1 MDQIIDESAG
11 SDAGKIT
18 PASRVRMQFNLR
30 QLLLSMVVLSVAF
43 AVLFAF
49 PSWLASVLLGIA
61 AILQL
66 VALTTCVV
74 YGRGAIRAFCL
85 GALFPAVLFA
95 IPAAISF
102 AVVPFAASRN
112 GYGQI
117 PRNLDAMAGGLRLAT
132 VAGAFLAIAAGA
144 LSWGLWRYLTQ
155 RRTRD

>member
-1 MDQIIDESAG
+1 MNEIIDESAG

-49 PSWLASVLLGIA
+49 PSWLASVLLSTA
-61 AILQL
+61 AILLL

-74 YGRGAIRAFCL
+74 YGRGGVRAFCL

-95 IPAAISF
+95 IPSAISF

-112 GYGQI
+112 GYSQI
-117 PRNLDAMAGGLRLAT
+117 PKNLDAMSAGLRLAT
-132 VAGAFLAIAAGA
+132 VAGTFLLIAAGA
-144 LSWGLWRYLTQ
+144 LSWGLRRYLTS
-155 RRTRD
+155 RRTGD